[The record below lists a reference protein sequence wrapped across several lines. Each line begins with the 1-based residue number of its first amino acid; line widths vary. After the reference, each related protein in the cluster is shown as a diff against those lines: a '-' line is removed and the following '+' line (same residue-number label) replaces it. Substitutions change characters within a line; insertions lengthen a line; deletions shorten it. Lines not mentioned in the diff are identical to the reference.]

1 MLERKEGIAT
11 TRVDGYDS
19 EKIMNKI
26 NFFVFAKISKVSNYS
41 VADFSF
47 KSLHKKFMAQ
57 NIDLTQQIVAD
68 FAEGYSN
75 FGLNPLMGRIVGL
88 LIISKDPQSLDD
100 IVEQLEMSKGPIS
113 QICRRLKERGLIEK
127 VWIPGDR
134 KDYYQ
139 AADDIFGKAYANQ
152 INKMQD
158 NIEIAEKYL
167 SMAQSMDSEDAE
179 FIKQQMKVMKSFYEL
194 MDEYNKK
201 FVEAWEEK
209 HDELTE

>member
-1 MLERKEGIAT
+1 M
-11 TRVDGYDS
+11 
-19 EKIMNKI
+19 
-26 NFFVFAKISKVSNYS
+26 SKNR
-41 VADFSF
+41 
-47 KSLHKKFMAQ
+47 
-57 NIDLTQQIVAD
+57 DLTQQIVAD

-139 AADDIFGKAYANQ
+139 ATDDIFGKAYANQ
-152 INKMQD
+152 INKMQG

-167 SMAQSMDSEDAE
+167 TMAQSMDSENAE
-179 FIKQQMKVMKSFYEL
+179 FIKKQMKVMKSFYEL

-209 HDELTE
+209 HEELRE

>member
-1 MLERKEGIAT
+1 M
-11 TRVDGYDS
+11 
-19 EKIMNKI
+19 
-26 NFFVFAKISKVSNYS
+26 AKNR
-41 VADFSF
+41 
-47 KSLHKKFMAQ
+47 
-57 NIDLTQQIVAD
+57 DLTQQIVAD

-167 SMAQSMDSEDAE
+167 SMAQSMDSDDAE
-179 FIKQQMKVMKSFYEL
+179 FIKKQMKLMKSFYEL

-209 HDELTE
+209 HQELME

>member
-1 MLERKEGIAT
+1 M
-11 TRVDGYDS
+11 
-19 EKIMNKI
+19 
-26 NFFVFAKISKVSNYS
+26 AKKNEI
-41 VADFSF
+41 
-47 KSLHKKFMAQ
+47 
-57 NIDLTQQIVAD
+57 TQQIIAD

-88 LIISKDPQSLDD
+88 LIISKEPQSLDD

-139 AADDIFGKAYANQ
+139 TADDIFGKAYANQ
-152 INKMQD
+152 INKMQQ

-167 SMAQSMDSEDAE
+167 TQADALESDDAE
-179 FIKQQMKVMKSFYEL
+179 YIKKRMKMMRAFYEL
-194 MDEYNKK
+194 MDK
-201 FVEAWEEK
+201 FNEKFMEEWK
-209 HDELTE
+209 TKYEELTS